1 MHAVYSISGKLH
13 MLRGTYYSSTIYI
26 ANIGTIYGI
35 QTVKISFRFV
45 NAHNKKKGIAKRIDE
60 NKILTDE

>member
-1 MHAVYSISGKLH
+1 MHGVYSISGKLH

-35 QTVKISFRFV
+35 QTVKISFKFV
-45 NAHNKKKGIAKRIDE
+45 NAHNKNRKALLRE
-60 NKILTDE
+60 